1 MTRRRTPDRSVSS
14 AMTGESARLM
24 GATHGAARQRPR
36 HRRQPARVRPAA
48 RPDRVATDDRVLR
61 RRASAVLYPLWPEL
75 VQLLIGEVVKGGLAS
90 DADRATWERL
100 RSICAHSRERRSK
113 PAGRG
118 QAGSHRQP
126 LLFLHTIASPFAAR
140 PVAPWSELRQYSP
153 GR

>member
-1 MTRRRTPDRSVSS
+1 MAPLDSVLDIDGNRHVSDRLRALIESRRTIAFS
-14 AMTGESARLM
+14 
-24 GATHGAARQRPR
+24 GAG
-36 HRRQPARVRPAA
+36 
-48 RPDRVATDDRVLR
+48 
-61 RRASAVLYPLWPEL
+61 ASAVLYPLWPEL